1 MTNSKKGLL
10 ATLRRELAY
19 IARRPIYL
27 FASIGAPLLVATLL
41 LYMMGSGLPSNMPV
55 AVVDEDHTSTSRALV
70 RSLDAFQSSEVV
82 LQAESMPEALAVM
95 RSGEVY
101 GILHIPKGLQAHAGS
116 SRQPKLHYYTNSAY
130 LMAGSFVFRDMK
142 MLSELASAKVGLQ
155 VGQAKGVS
163 MERIMGSVQPISVK
177 STVMSNPWLNYSAYL
192 LTVILPGIIQLM
204 VFLLTSYSI
213 GVEIKRN
220 TAHTWLETANGSI
233 ATALIGKLLPQTL
246 LFLVSGLSVQALLYG
261 WMGYPL
267 QSGWGPMGLAILL
280 LVLAGQAMGII
291 FIALIPIVRM
301 AMSVGSLIGMLSFSI
316 SGMSLPVSSILPS
329 VQALA
334 YIFPLRYYYQIG
346 TNQALLGAPWSES
359 VGYYLG
365 LLCFALPAI
374 VLLPRLKRHLLT
386 IDYIA

>member
-55 AVVDEDHTSTSRALV
+55 AVVDEDHTSTSRALI

-82 LQAESMPEALAVM
+82 LQAESMPEALVAM

-116 SRQPKLHYYTNSAY
+116 SRQPKLHYYTNSTY
-130 LMAGSFVFRDMK
+130 LMAGSFVFKDMK

-163 MERIMGSVQPISVK
+163 MEHIMGSVQPISVK

-301 AMSVGSLIGMLSFSI
+301 AMSVGSLIGMISFSI
-316 SGMSLPVSSILPS
+316 SGMSLPVSSMLPS

-346 TNQALLGAPWSES
+346 INQALLGAPWSES
-359 VGYYLG
+359 VGYYLC

>member
-82 LQAESMPEALAVM
+82 LQAESMPEALVAM

-101 GILHIPKGLQAHAGS
+101 GILHIPKGLQAHTGS

-130 LMAGSFVFRDMK
+130 LMAGSFVFKDMK

-316 SGMSLPVSSILPS
+316 SGMSLPVSSMLPS

-346 TNQALLGAPWSES
+346 INQALLGAPWSES

>member
-82 LQAESMPEALAVM
+82 LQAESMPEALVAM

-280 LVLAGQAMGII
+280 LILAGQAMGII

-316 SGMSLPVSSILPS
+316 SGMSLPVSSMLPS

-346 TNQALLGAPWSES
+346 INQALLGAPWSES

-365 LLCFALPAI
+365 LLCFTLPAI

>member
-280 LVLAGQAMGII
+280 LILAGQAMGII

-316 SGMSLPVSSILPS
+316 SGMSLPVSSMLPS

-346 TNQALLGAPWSES
+346 INQALLGAPWSES

-374 VLLPRLKRHLLT
+374 MLLPRLKRHLLT

>member
-82 LQAESMPEALAVM
+82 LQAESMPEALAAM
-95 RSGEVY
+95 RLGEVY

-116 SRQPKLHYYTNSAY
+116 SRQPKLHYYTNSVY
-130 LMAGSFVFRDMK
+130 LMAGSFVFKDMK

-155 VGQAKGVS
+155 VGQAKGMS

-301 AMSVGSLIGMLSFSI
+301 AMSVGSLIGMISFSI
-316 SGMSLPVSSILPS
+316 SGMSLPVSSMLPS

-346 TNQALLGAPWSES
+346 INQALLGAPWSES

>member
-82 LQAESMPEALAVM
+82 LQAESMPEALAAM
-95 RSGEVY
+95 RSGEIY
-101 GILHIPKGLQAHAGS
+101 GILHIPEGLQAHAGS

-316 SGMSLPVSSILPS
+316 SGMSLPISSMLPS

-346 TNQALLGAPWSES
+346 INQALLGAPLSES

>member
-1 MTNSKKGLL
+1 MTNSNKGLL

-82 LQAESMPEALAVM
+82 LQAESMPEALAAM

-177 STVMSNPWLNYSAYL
+177 STVMSNPWMNYSAYL

-316 SGMSLPVSSILPS
+316 SGMSLPVSSMLPS

-334 YIFPLRYYYQIG
+334 YIFPLRYYYR
-346 TNQALLGAPWSES
+346 
-359 VGYYLG
+359 LG
-365 LLCFALPAI
+365 LTKPYWELPGASLWAI
-374 VLLPRLKRHLLT
+374 
-386 IDYIA
+386 I

>member
-82 LQAESMPEALAVM
+82 LQAESMPEALAAM
-95 RSGEVY
+95 RSGEIY
-101 GILHIPKGLQAHAGS
+101 GILYIPKGLQAHAGS

-163 MERIMGSVQPISVK
+163 MERIMGSVQPISIK

-316 SGMSLPVSSILPS
+316 SGMSLPVSSMLPS

-346 TNQALLGAPWSES
+346 INQALLGAPWSES

>member
-316 SGMSLPVSSILPS
+316 SGMSLPVSSMLPS

-346 TNQALLGAPWSES
+346 INQALLGAPWSES

>member
-82 LQAESMPEALAVM
+82 LQAESMPEALAAM

-116 SRQPKLHYYTNSAY
+116 SRQPKLHYYTNSTY
-130 LMAGSFVFRDMK
+130 LMAGSFVFKDMK

-163 MERIMGSVQPISVK
+163 MEHIMGSVQPISVK

-220 TAHTWLETANGSI
+220 TAYTWLETANGSI

-316 SGMSLPVSSILPS
+316 SGMSLPVSSMLPS

-346 TNQALLGAPWSES
+346 INQALLGAPWSES

>member
-27 FASIGAPLLVATLL
+27 FSSIGAPLLVTTLL

-82 LQAESMPEALAVM
+82 LQAESMPEALTAM
-95 RSGEVY
+95 RSGDVY

-155 VGQAKGVS
+155 VGQAKGMS

-316 SGMSLPVSSILPS
+316 SGMSLPVSSMLPS

-346 TNQALLGAPWSES
+346 INQALLGAPWSES

-374 VLLPRLKRHLLT
+374 ILLPRLKRHLLT

>member
-1 MTNSKKGLL
+1 MTNSNKGLL

-41 LYMMGSGLPSNMPV
+41 LYMMGSGLSSNMPV

-316 SGMSLPVSSILPS
+316 SGMSLPVSSMLPS

-346 TNQALLGAPWSES
+346 INQALLGAPWSES

>member
-27 FASIGAPLLVATLL
+27 FSSIGAPLLVTTLL

-82 LQAESMPEALAVM
+82 LQAESMPEALTAM
-95 RSGEVY
+95 RSGDVY

-155 VGQAKGVS
+155 VGQAKGMS

-316 SGMSLPVSSILPS
+316 SGMSLPVSSMLPS

-346 TNQALLGAPWSES
+346 INQALLGAPWSES

-365 LLCFALPAI
+365 LLCFALSAI

>member
-55 AVVDEDHTSTSRALV
+55 AVVDEDHTSTSRALI

-82 LQAESMPEALAVM
+82 LQAESMPEALVAM

-116 SRQPKLHYYTNSAY
+116 SRQPKLHYYTNSTY
-130 LMAGSFVFRDMK
+130 LMAGSFVFKDMK

-163 MERIMGSVQPISVK
+163 MEHIMGSVQPISVK
-177 STVMSNPWLNYSAYL
+177 STVMSNPWLNYSTYL

-301 AMSVGSLIGMLSFSI
+301 AMSVGSLIGMISFSI
-316 SGMSLPVSSILPS
+316 SGMSLPVSSMLPS

-346 TNQALLGAPWSES
+346 INQALLGAPWSES
-359 VGYYLG
+359 VGYYLC

>member
-82 LQAESMPEALAVM
+82 LQAESMPEALAAM
-95 RSGEVY
+95 RSGDVY
-101 GILHIPKGLQAHAGS
+101 GILHIPTGLQAHAGS

-155 VGQAKGVS
+155 VGQAKGMS

-301 AMSVGSLIGMLSFSI
+301 AMSVGSLIGMISFSI
-316 SGMSLPVSSILPS
+316 SGMSLPVSSMLPS

-346 TNQALLGAPWSES
+346 INQALLGAPWSES